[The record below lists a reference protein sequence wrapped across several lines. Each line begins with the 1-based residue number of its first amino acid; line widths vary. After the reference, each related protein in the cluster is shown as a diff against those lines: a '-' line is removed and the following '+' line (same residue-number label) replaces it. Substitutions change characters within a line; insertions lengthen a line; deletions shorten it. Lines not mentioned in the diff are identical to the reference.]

1 MAGPIGPRRLTK
13 VRQVAIPAL
22 LLGKVGLYV
31 GAEVYFDIPEDDP
44 HVIRILP
51 ADRVG
56 VTRR

>member
-13 VRQVAIPAL
+13 VRQVSIPAVL
-22 LLGKVGLYV
+22 LARVGLSV
-31 GAEVYFDIPEDDP
+31 GAEVYFDVLDDDP

-56 VTRR
+56 VTPR